1 MCQVPDGVNW
11 QSQSAAECI
20 GVVAVAVVTGWA
32 LSHLMAVCGN
42 ELGEEMALLG
52 VGLGL
57 LTGLILV
64 FK

>member
-11 QSQSAAECI
+11 QSQQAAECI
-20 GVVAVAVVTGWA
+20 GVVAIAVVTGWA
-32 LSHLMAVCGN
+32 LSHLVVVSGD

-57 LTGLILV
+57 LIGLILV

>member
-1 MCQVPDGVNW
+1 M
-11 QSQSAAECI
+11 
-20 GVVAVAVVTGWA
+20 VAVAVVTGWA
-32 LSHLMAVCGN
+32 QSHLLVVCGN